1 LRRHAQQNVTG
12 PLLRSDDVRILVA
25 TNAAIG
31 HLLPMASTIAALAA
45 AALGVPVVAPGLV
58 RAVRPRARAP
68 HRHALINSG

>member
-31 HLLPMASTIAALAA
+31 HLAPMASTIAAFA
-45 AALGVPVVAPGLV
+45 AALGVPVVVPGP
-58 RAVRPRARAP
+58 VRPRARAP